1 MRKINFNYD
10 ETILEEKLSNGLKVY
25 LYNTDKTKNF
35 YITVST
41 HFGAEVMKYKKGS
54 KTYEV
59 TKGSAHFLE
68 HRVMDFTKNKEAAD
82 KISEFG
88 SMANAY
94 TTYNGTNYNIFG
106 NENILE
112 NMKLL
117 FDRVFKADIKDEDV
131 ENERGIIL
139 EEYDMYFD
147 DPYFILHNSL
157 SQNIFTNSYMR
168 YPVLGTKEGIETVT
182 ANELRR
188 LYKDFYRI
196 DNMFVVVTGSFN
208 NDEVLDFIKEYTKN
222 IKATSEKPKVIKPKE
237 KDTVNTPYEE
247 ITMPVNEQKII
258 VGYKSKITKNI
269 PKIKQKAILSMLLS
283 NIFGLSG
290 DAYEELNKKG
300 IKRYNWGFEEV
311 DNYYLIYFKA
321 STEESKKFLDIIEK
335 YMNNLSMDEESLT
348 RKVRAKLS
356 SLILSFENILDVEDR
371 ITTEVFN
378 YNKVI
383 NNRDQMLKEITLKE
397 VSEVIKSISLE
408 NKSILK
414 IKGD

>member
-1 MRKINFNYD
+1 MKKIDFNYD
-10 ETILEEKLSNGLKVY
+10 ETVNYYKLQNGLRVY
-25 LYNTDKTKNF
+25 LYNTNKTKNF

-41 HFGAEVMKYKKGS
+41 RFGADVMKYKKGN
-54 KTYEV
+54 KVYDI

-106 NENILE
+106 TVNIIENI
-112 NMKLL
+112 KLL

-147 DPYFILHNSL
+147 DPYFILHNNL
-157 SQNIFTNSYMR
+157 SENIFTDSSLR
-168 YPVLGTKEGIETVT
+168 FPVIGTREGIETVS

-188 LYKDFYRI
+188 LYKDFYTI
-196 DNMFVVVTGSFN
+196 DNMFVVVTGDFN
-208 NDEVLDFIKEYTKN
+208 EEEVINFISDYTKN
-222 IKATSEKPKVIKPKE
+222 IKAPKDKSMVIKPREKE
-237 KDTVNTPYEE
+237 KVIVPYEE
-247 ITMPVNEQKII
+247 ITMAVNEPKII
-258 VGYKSKITKNI
+258 VGYKTKILKDI
-269 PKIKQKAILSMLLS
+269 SDIKQKSILSMALG

-300 IKRYNWGFEEV
+300 IKRFNWGYENSDGYF
-311 DNYYLIYFKA
+311 LIYFKA
-321 STEESKKFLDIIEK
+321 STDKCEDFLKIVDK
-335 YMNNLSMDEESLT
+335 YMNNLSIDEEALE
-348 RKVRAKLS
+348 RKKRAKLS
-356 SLILSFENILDVEDR
+356 SLILSFENILDIEDR
-371 ITTEVFN
+371 ITTEVFT

-383 NNRDQMLKEITLKE
+383 NNRDEIIKSINLSEANKTL
-397 VSEVIKSISLE
+397 KSISLDS
-408 NKSILK
+408 KSVLK
-414 IKGD
+414 IKGE

>member
-1 MRKINFNYD
+1 MKKIDFNYD
-10 ETILEEKLSNGLKVY
+10 ETVNYYKLQNGLRVY
-25 LYNTDKTKNF
+25 LYNTNKTKNF

-41 HFGAEVMKYKKGS
+41 RFGAEVMKYKKGN
-54 KTYEV
+54 KVYDI

-106 NENILE
+106 TVNIIENI
-112 NMKLL
+112 KLL

-147 DPYFILHNSL
+147 DPYFILHNNL
-157 SQNIFTNSYMR
+157 SENIFTDSSLR
-168 YPVLGTKEGIETVT
+168 FPVLGTREGIETVS

-188 LYKDFYRI
+188 LYKDFYTI
-196 DNMFVVVTGSFN
+196 DNMFVVVTGDFN
-208 NDEVLDFIKEYTKN
+208 EEEVIDFISDYTKN
-222 IKATSEKPKVIKPKE
+222 IKAPKDKSRVIKPRE
-237 KDTVNTPYEE
+237 KDKVIVPYEE
-247 ITMPVNEQKII
+247 ITMAVNEPKII
-258 VGYKSKITKNI
+258 VGYKTKILKDI
-269 PKIKQKAILSMLLS
+269 SDIKQKSILSMALG

-300 IKRYNWGFEEV
+300 IKRFNWGYENSDGYF
-311 DNYYLIYFKA
+311 LIYFKA
-321 STEESKKFLDIIEK
+321 STDKCEDFLKIVDK
-335 YMNNLSMDEESLT
+335 YMNNLSIDEEALE
-348 RKVRAKLS
+348 RKKRAKLS
-356 SLILSFENILDVEDR
+356 SLILSFENILDIEDR
-371 ITTEVFN
+371 ITTEVFT

-383 NNRDQMLKEITLKE
+383 NNRDEIIKSIGLVEANKTL
-397 VSEVIKSISLE
+397 KSISLDS
-408 NKSILK
+408 KSVLK
-414 IKGD
+414 IKGE